1 MCDDTVSFKK
11 IDYICINKYNGF
23 CPKRHYDVRL
33 GYFAIGEYKNRRYV
47 YNYKSIKIRHNN
59 SIR

>member
-23 CPKRHYDVRL
+23 FPKRLCDVEL
-33 GYFAIGEYKNRRYV
+33 EYFAIGEYKNRRYDF
-47 YNYKSIKIRHNN
+47 
-59 SIR
+59 

>member
-11 IDYICINKYNGF
+11 IDYICIIKYNGF

-33 GYFAIGEYKNRRYV
+33 EYFAIGEYKNRRYDF
-47 YNYKSIKIRHNN
+47 
-59 SIR
+59 